1 MIENIYLRVNQ
12 KNSIEQMKLT
22 KQQESI
28 LNTLENNHL
37 TSFQILKKVD
47 NISLILVVYNIIDEL
62 ESLGAIKSYTKKNEK
77 YHYTS

>member
-1 MIENIYLRVNQ
+1 VIENIYLRIDN
-12 KNSIEQMKLT
+12 NNPLEQMKLT

-28 LNTLENNHL
+28 LNTLENKHL

-62 ESLGAIKSYTKKNEK
+62 ESLGAIKSYKKKNEK

>member
-1 MIENIYLRVNQ
+1 MIENIYLRIDN
-12 KNSIEQMKLT
+12 NNPLEQMKLT

-28 LNTLENNHL
+28 LNTLENKHL

-62 ESLGAIKSYTKKNEK
+62 ESLGAIKSYKKKNEK